1 MSNPYKKI
9 LNKID
14 AKTFTKVI
22 HHYQNELGVS
32 WEELHVEERID
43 LIMDYLEK
51 NNA

>member
-22 HHYQNELGVS
+22 RYYQKELGVS
-32 WEELHVEERID
+32 WQEIPVEERID

-51 NNA
+51 NDA